1 MQNQQTVS
9 LAQVQH
15 QLALAGHNL
24 TQIFSD
30 LLFIGLVIGIF
41 ACLILFRCSLYKTM
55 HLVPK
60 EKRIF
65 PNWFIWMGL
74 IPLINIIFD
83 SMMLP
88 FGIPHGLRDTV
99 PNNIKAVRTTRTLKI
114 LGLCMMLIGIFDS
127 IIIVMN
133 PQFLSPMQN
142 VVLTII
148 CIVLVIIY
156 WCKTVSFRKKYL
168 SQSIS

>member
-30 LLFIGLVIGIF
+30 LLFIGLLIGIF
-41 ACLILFRCSLYKTM
+41 ACFILFRCSLYKTM
-55 HLVPK
+55 RLVPK

-74 IPLINIIFD
+74 IPLINIIYD

-88 FGIPHGLRDTV
+88 FGIPHGLRNAA
-99 PNNIKAVRTTRTLKI
+99 PNNIKAVRTARMLKI
-114 LGLCMMLIGIFDS
+114 LGLFMAVIAIFDGVFA
-127 IIIVMN
+127 IIN
-133 PQFLSPMQN
+133 WQFISPTQN

-148 CIVLVIIY
+148 CVVLVITY
-156 WCKTVSFRKKYL
+156 WRITVSFRKKYL
-168 SQSIS
+168 SQSI